1 MAKKPNIIIQPEIE
15 DIPFTENTKED
26 IVLSSPKKV
35 TPLEI
40 ILEEELPWDV
50 HETTSYIIERKTD
63 TQFVSSE
70 DQIILNKKTQPS
82 EGIPELY
89 IFTSGSLS
97 EITSPLEQEMGRY
110 FRLKHLISY
119 DYTNPLYY
127 AINNYPG
134 KDTNYNGEEIAQ
146 NLRDLME
153 NCVDLIIDKY
163 PNLTIVSAYRCL
175 ELNRMIGG
183 SHDNNTHI
191 TGQAIDFRIPE
202 ENSSYVFNW
211 CVKNLPEFYELM
223 WAYPERGNKSWIH
236 ISYEKNNPIR
246 LTTLASERE
255 NIHKAYGGHR
265 RGHKKEYQE
274 GIQEAYQNLI

>member
-70 DQIILNKKTQPS
+70 DQIIINKKTQPS

-89 IFTSGSLS
+89 KFTSGSLS
-97 EITSPLEQEMGRY
+97 EITSPLEQEMGKY

-134 KDTNYNGEEIAQ
+134 KDSDYNGEKIAQ

-153 NCVDLIIDKY
+153 NCVDKIIEKY
-163 PNLTIVSAYRCL
+163 PSLTIISAYRCL
-175 ELNRMIGG
+175 ELNGMIGG
-183 SHDNNTHI
+183 SHNNNTHI
-191 TGQAIDFRIPE
+191 TGQAIDFRVPE

-211 CVKNLPEFYELM
+211 CIKNLPEFYELM